1 MTSFKLDADLRAAIV
16 AEFGTQGMAAYL
28 RRVVRADMEV
38 RGRVASKALDTEREP
53 IPMPVLVVEVRP
65 PAPEPRKKRSAR
77 ALGPYM
83 SLHPAYTAW
92 RSMRDKSRSSGIAI
106 HPAWTDFWAFVR
118 DMGPKPP
125 GTVLKRHNST
135 QSWAPDNCIWATHR
149 EANHGRSVVPLFT
162 IGDRTMALPDW
173 ATESVSR
180 SSVGRLRRRSGCRS
194 RPVLVRLSE
203 RRCEALFHTEGR
215 NSPWYL
221 PNPATENLAI
231 RLSPRPSIFFGPLPT
246 LRT

>member
-1 MTSFKLDADLRAAIV
+1 MGLVERKPYGFDRVPQRKIDGEMTSFKLDADLRAAIV

-28 RRVVRADMEV
+28 RRIVRADMEA
-38 RGRVASKALDTEREP
+38 RGRVAPKALDAEREP
-53 IPMPVLVVEVRP
+53 IPMPVLVVEVTP

-83 SLHPAYTAW
+83 SFHPAYTAW

-135 QSWAPDNCIWATHR
+135 RSWTPDNCIWATHR
-149 EANHGRSVVPLFT
+149 EANHGRSVVPLYT

-173 ATESVSR
+173 ATESGVS
-180 SSVGRLRRRSGCRS
+180 
-194 RPVLVRLSE
+194 
-203 RRCEALFHTEGR
+203 
-215 NSPWYL
+215 Y
-221 PNPATENLAI
+221 ATLHARVTKLGWPIEKAI
-231 RLSPRPSIFFGPLPT
+231 RMPVAPGPGKAQ
-246 LRT
+246 RAKM